1 MNKFQCTGR
10 LVKDHY
16 IVGTTDKPILSNTIA
31 IKQNFKGKNG
41 EYGVDFID
49 FVIFGHNATYCKNY
63 IKKGDMVAICGAIST
78 SMYKNKEGQEVKQI
92 KINVESIEN
101 MSFNNKTNSNVN
113 NENFDNNE
121 DNQNTNLGNVSDEDL
136 PF

>member
-1 MNKFQCTGR
+1 MNRFQCTGR

-16 IVGTTDKPILSNTIA
+16 LAGTTDKPILSNTIA
-31 IKQNFKGKNG
+31 IKQSFKGKNG

-63 IKKGDMVAICGAIST
+63 IKKGDMVAISGSIMT
-78 SMYKNKEGQEVKQI
+78 SMYKNKDGQDIKQT
-92 KINVESIEN
+92 KINVESIES
-101 MSFNNKTNSNVN
+101 MSFGNKTNESNIKF
-113 NENFDNNE
+113 NEEETNDNI
-121 DNQNTNLGNVSDEDL
+121 VVDEEL